1 LEIFIVIFLIG
12 TNEVRYQ
19 DRFTLP
25 YTEAVILETLRLG
38 NIAPMALPH
47 TLEEEYTIDG
57 EVRLVRYST
66 QFSVVSK
73 FIVSGAV
80 K

>member
-1 LEIFIVIFLIG
+1 
-12 TNEVRYQ
+12 
-19 DRFTLP
+19 
-25 YTEAVILETLRLG
+25 
-38 NIAPMALPH
+38 MALPH

-80 K
+80 RIIIC